1 MDTTELEALIVAVA
15 TGSRQR
21 SDLVEALFTAKVAV
35 LFNRGLEGGVLSSEA
50 RPLTLNS
57 PEGFP
62 ILATFSSVEKA
73 GPWVKNEPAYCH
85 ALYTDFS
92 WALSTVPAE
101 FGIGLNPGYKWSF
114 LIPPVEVQS
123 LKDQQLQ
130 PNSSFNPNPL
140 RGST

>member
-1 MDTTELEALIVAVA
+1 MDATELEALVVAVA

-21 SDLVEALFTAKVAV
+21 SDLVEALLTAKVAV
-35 LFNRGLEGGVLSSEA
+35 LLNRGLEWGALSSEA
-50 RPLTLNS
+50 KPLTLNS

-73 GPWVKNEPAYCH
+73 GPWVKNEPAYGH
-85 ALYTDFS
+85 ALYTTFS
-92 WALSTVPAE
+92 WALGIMPAD

-123 LKDQQLQ
+123 LKDHRLQ
-130 PNSSFNPNPL
+130 PDNSIEANPL
-140 RGST
+140 RGSI